1 MSKKVI
7 SKQFSLKWRD
17 AVRGLIIAVL
27 TPAIVIIQQS
37 LQAGVFVFDLK
48 TIGMAAVGGGLAYL
62 AKNFLEPTKTIER
75 V

>member
-27 TPAIVIIQQS
+27 TPAIVILQQS